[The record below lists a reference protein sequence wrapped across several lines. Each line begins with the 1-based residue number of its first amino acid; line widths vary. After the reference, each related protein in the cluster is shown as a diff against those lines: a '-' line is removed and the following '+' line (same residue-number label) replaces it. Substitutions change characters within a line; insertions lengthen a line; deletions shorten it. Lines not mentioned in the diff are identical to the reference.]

1 MVFSVIKSF
10 TLSPGPL
17 SLMIRPNRELG
28 SLFVLGLPRPLSPG
42 TRPGEWGCELTS
54 KFPAQVGAFWKKLIL
69 YLRLVSLQVEPRTKA
84 LPTEADTLASFP
96 SVLGAP
102 PTLQT
107 HNREVDGGSQQG
119 LKVPASFCSPITG
132 CGKDREVTA

>member
-1 MVFSVIKSF
+1 
-10 TLSPGPL
+10 
-17 SLMIRPNRELG
+17 MIRPNRELG

-96 SVLGAP
+96 SVLGAT

-119 LKVPASFCSPITG
+119 LLLSALLLLAVGRTG
-132 CGKDREVTA
+132 K